1 LTRKTVHFSGH
12 VQGVGFRFMVLQ
24 SAHRFPGVT
33 GFVRNLPDGR
43 VQLVI
48 EGGNDM
54 TADLVGYINERMAG
68 YIDHCDESQ
77 SPATGEF
84 RVFEIRR

>member
-1 LTRKTVHFSGH
+1 MTRRTVHFAGH

-33 GFVRNLPDGR
+33 GFVRNLSDGR

-48 EGGNDM
+48 EGPDDT
-54 TADLVGYINERMAG
+54 TAELLSYVNERMAG
-68 YIDHCDESQ
+68 YIDNADEMQ